1 MQEWIIEKSNRKK
14 KHQDP
19 FRTFYYLKSNVQMG
33 ATEGYFTYTGLDQ
46 NQIASHPLIVKSA
59 CQKDGS

>member
-1 MQEWIIEKSNRKK
+1 
-14 KHQDP
+14 
-19 FRTFYYLKSNVQMG
+19 MG